1 MGPRP
6 VPKCGSEIRVETEP
20 VCLKPL
26 FPGKTQVNPVQK
38 PKIKQDFAIFSLFAV
53 QGGNRTD
60 PPIGNATSPHLH
72 SWLLAC
78 LLALSSCCVNRP
90 GDPSPMQLCPSPY
103 IQPPL
108 TILQENRPP
117 SPQPW
122 PCHSCNGYPL
132 QKRKQGL
139 GQTNRHL
146 SGPTTSWTFLLLNIL
161 TAPPKCS
168 ALPYA
173 THPGSFSSLGSLAPC
188 WLRLPSPLHPWQSHV
203 PQHHHRYR
211 YMMHA
216 YMHTCK
222 HNTLHTWH
230 DMTWHDITL
239 HYAYIHT
246 YIHTYLH
253 TYIHTYLHTYIH
265 TCIDR

>member
-1 MGPRP
+1 M
-6 VPKCGSEIRVETEP
+6 
-20 VCLKPL
+20 
-26 FPGKTQVNPVQK
+26 
-38 PKIKQDFAIFSLFAV
+38 
-53 QGGNRTD
+53 
-60 PPIGNATSPHLH
+60 PHLH
-72 SWLLAC
+72 ISTLDSLLAC
-78 LLALSSCCVNRP
+78 LLWAAAAWTGPATPAQCNCAHLPTYSPHSPFSKRIAL
-90 GDPSPMQLCPSPY
+90 
-103 IQPPL
+103 PP
-108 TILQENRPP
+108 
-117 SPQPW
+117 PQPW

-173 THPGSFSSLGSLAPC
+173 TNPGSFSSLGSLAPC

-239 HYAYIHT
+239 CIHTYLHTYIPT

-253 TYIHTYLHTYIH
+253 TYMH
-265 TCIDR
+265 R